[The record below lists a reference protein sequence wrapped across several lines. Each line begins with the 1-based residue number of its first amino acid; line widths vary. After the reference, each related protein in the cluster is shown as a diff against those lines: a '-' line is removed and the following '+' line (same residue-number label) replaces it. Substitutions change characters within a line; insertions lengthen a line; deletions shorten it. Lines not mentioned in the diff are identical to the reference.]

1 MVAAIVTVAQQKGGA
16 GKTTLVVQ
24 LATALAADGRHVALV
39 DIDPQGSL
47 TAWMRRREHRSPQPP
62 AELRF
67 SMIGGWRLSVEL
79 DRLKRE
85 ADLILVDTPP
95 HAQSDA
101 KGAVRAAD
109 LVLIPCQPS
118 PLDVWASAATIDLAR
133 KERSPAVMVLNR
145 VPPRGRSLDEATTAM
160 RELGAPALEA
170 RLGNRQAFV
179 ASIGQGLGV
188 VESEPKSAAAE
199 EAQALAREIADNAAP
214 VSVALARRMMWTM
227 LGEDHPMKAHRADSR
242 AMFARGQSDDARE
255 GVTSFLEKRPAR
267 FGDRVSDGLP
277 EIFPGREPPAF
288 E

>member
-24 LATALAADGRHVALV
+24 LATALAAEGRHVALV

-47 TAWMRRREHRSPQPP
+47 TAWMRRREHRSPQPA

-95 HAQSDA
+95 HAETEA
-101 KGAVRAAD
+101 KAAVRAAD
-109 LVLIPCQPS
+109 LVLVPVQPS
-118 PLDVWASAATIDLAR
+118 PLDVWASAATVDLAR

-145 VPPRGRSLDEATTAM
+145 VPPRGRSLEEATAAM
-160 RELGAPALEA
+160 RELGAPALAA

-199 EAQALAREIADNAAP
+199 EALALARE
-214 VSVALARRMMWTM
+214 V
-227 LGEDHPMKAHRADSR
+227 
-242 AMFARGQSDDARE
+242 
-255 GVTSFLEKRPAR
+255 
-267 FGDRVSDGLP
+267 GDRLG
-277 EIFPGREPPAF
+277 
-288 E
+288 